1 MPPMEALLEEV
12 QRVGYVD
19 KPVAE
24 DIDLVA
30 EINRLKKEKNAVI
43 LAHYYVDGAIQDIA
57 DYIGDSLGLSQQAAA
72 TPADMIVFC
81 GVHFMG
87 ETAKVLSPGK
97 KVVIPDLNAG
107 CSLADSA
114 PADKFAEFKSQY
126 PDHIVLSYINC
137 SAEIKAL
144 SDIIVTS
151 SNALKIVE
159 SLPKDQKIIFAPD
172 ANLGRFVSKKTGRDM
187 VLWDGACIV
196 HIDISLEKLNRLRA
210 QYPEAKFIA
219 HPECQE
225 HILSQADFV
234 GSTTALLKYVVDS
247 PEQTF
252 IVGTEAGILHKMKQA
267 VPNKKIIPAP
277 ANQNNTCACSE
288 CPYMKMN
295 TMEKVYNAMLYE
307 QPEIIVPEDV
317 RLKAYESVARML
329 ELSGPASGK

>member
-1 MPPMEALLEEV
+1 MEALLEEV
-12 QRVGYVD
+12 QRVGYVN

-87 ETAKVLSPGK
+87 ETAKILSPEK

-114 PADKFAEFKSQY
+114 PADKFAEFKAQY

-159 SLPKDQKIIFAPD
+159 SLPNDQKIIFAPD

-196 HIDISLEKLNRLRA
+196 HIDISLEKLHKLQA
-210 QYPEAKFIA
+210 DYPEAKFIA

-225 HILSQADFV
+225 HILSEADFV

-252 IVGTEAGILHKMKQA
+252 IVGTEAGILHKMKEA
-267 VPNKKIIPAP
+267 VPHKKIIPAP
-277 ANQNNTCACSE
+277 ASQNNTCACSE

-329 ELSGPASGK
+329 ELSK

>member
-1 MPPMEALLEEV
+1 MTIPLTLDQEIAQIGYISRSVPKDKGELIAGI
-12 QRVGYVD
+12 QRM
-19 KPVAE
+19 KA
-24 DIDLVA
+24 
-30 EINRLKKEKNAVI
+30 EKNAVI
-43 LAHYYVDGAIQDIA
+43 LAHYYVDSDIQDLA

-87 ETAKVLSPGK
+87 ETAKILSPSK
-97 KVVIPDLNAG
+97 KVVIPDMNAG

-114 PADKFAEFKSQY
+114 PADKFAAFKAQY

-151 SNALKIVE
+151 SNALKIVQ
-159 SLPKDQKIIFAPD
+159 SLPADQKIIFAPD
-172 ANLGRFVSKKTGRDM
+172 ANLGRFVSKKSGRDM
-187 VLWDGACIV
+187 VLWEGACIV
-196 HIDISLEKLNRLRA
+196 HIDISQEKLNALRVK
-210 QYPEAKFIA
+210 YPNAKFIA

-234 GSTTALLKYVVDS
+234 GSTTALLKYVVEQ
-247 PEQTF
+247 PETEF
-252 IVGTEAGILHKMKQA
+252 IVGTEAGILHKMRQA

-295 TMEKVYNAMLYE
+295 TLEKLYNALYYE
-307 QPEIIVPEDV
+307 MPAIEVPEDIRV
-317 RLKAYESVARML
+317 KAEASVLRML
-329 ELSGPASGK
+329 EMS

>member
-1 MPPMEALLEEV
+1 MEALADEV
-12 QRVGYVD
+12 QRVGYVN
-19 KPVAE
+19 KPVAD
-24 DIDLVA
+24 DIDLIA
-30 EINRLKKEKNAVI
+30 EIKRLKREKNAVI
-43 LAHYYVDGAIQDIA
+43 LAHYYVDGAIQDLA
-57 DYIGDSLGLSQQAAA
+57 DYVGDSLGLSQQAAS
-72 TPADMIVFC
+72 TDADMIVFC

-87 ETAKVLSPGK
+87 ETAKVLSPHK
-97 KVVIPDLNAG
+97 KVIIPDLNAG

-114 PADKFAEFKSQY
+114 PADKFAEFKARY

-172 ANLGRFVSKKTGRDM
+172 ANLGRFVSKKSGRDM
-187 VLWDGACIV
+187 VLWEGACIV
-196 HIDISLEKLNRLRA
+196 HIDISLEKLTKLRA
-210 QYPEAKFIA
+210 QHPDAKFIA

-225 HILSQADFV
+225 HILIHADFV

-252 IVGTEAGILHKMKQA
+252 IVGTEAGILHKMRQA
-267 VPNKKIIPAP
+267 APHKKIIPAP
-277 ANQNNTCACSE
+277 ATANNTCACSE
-288 CPYMKMN
+288 CPYMKLN
-295 TMEKVYNAMLYE
+295 TLEKLYNCMLHE

-317 RLKAYESVARML
+317 RVKAEASVLRML
-329 ELSGPASGK
+329 ELSK

>member
-1 MPPMEALLEEV
+1 MEAILEEV
-12 QRVGYVD
+12 QRVGYVNEPIAD
-19 KPVAE
+19 N
-24 DIDLVA
+24 IDLVA
-30 EINRLKKEKNAVI
+30 EIKRLKQEKNAVI
-43 LAHYYVDGAIQDIA
+43 LAHYYVDGAIQDLA

-87 ETAKVLSPGK
+87 ETAKILSPQK

-114 PADKFAEFKSQY
+114 PADKFAAFKAQY

-137 SAEIKAL
+137 SADIKAL

-159 SLPKDQKIIFAPD
+159 SLPADQKIIFAPD

-196 HIDISLEKLNRLRA
+196 HIDISLEKLQKLRT
-210 QYPEAKFIA
+210 ENSSAKFIA

-225 HILSQADFV
+225 HILSQADYV

-252 IVGTEAGILHKMKQA
+252 IVGTEAGILHKMRQA

-277 ANQNNTCACSE
+277 ASQNNTCACSE

-295 TMEKVYNAMLYE
+295 TLEKLYNCLLYE
-307 QPEIIVPEDV
+307 QPEINVPEAV
-317 RLKAYESVARML
+317 RVKAYESVARML
-329 ELSGPASGK
+329 EMSK

>member
-1 MPPMEALLEEV
+1 MEAILEDV
-12 QRVGYVD
+12 QRVGYVNQ
-19 KPVAE
+19 PV
-24 DIDLVA
+24 DDTLDLVA
-30 EINRLKKEKNAVI
+30 EIKRLKKEKNAVI
-43 LAHYYVDGAIQDIA
+43 LAHYYVDDAIQDLA
-57 DYIGDSLGLSQQAAA
+57 DYVGDSLGLSQQAAA
-72 TPADMIVFC
+72 TTADMIVFC

-87 ETAKVLSPGK
+87 ETAKVLSPNK

-114 PADKFAEFKSQY
+114 PADKFAEFKAQY

-137 SAEIKAL
+137 SADIKAL

-172 ANLGRFVSKKTGRDM
+172 ANLGRYVANKTGRDM
-187 VLWDGACIV
+187 VLWEGACIV
-196 HIDISLEKLNRLRA
+196 HIDLSLEKLKALQL
-210 QYPEAKFIA
+210 QYPDAKFIA

-225 HILSQADFV
+225 HILREADFI

-247 PEQTF
+247 PADTF
-252 IVGTEAGILHKMKQA
+252 IVGTEAGILHKMRLA
-267 VPNKKIIPAP
+267 APGKKLIPAP
-277 ANQNNTCACSE
+277 ANANNTCACSE

-295 TMEKVYNAMLYE
+295 TLEKLYNCMLYE
-307 QPEIIVPEDV
+307 QPEILVPEAV

-329 ELSGPASGK
+329 ELSK

>member
-1 MPPMEALLEEV
+1 MEALLEEV
-12 QRVGYVD
+12 QRVGYVN
-19 KPVAE
+19 KPV
-24 DIDLVA
+24 DDTIDLVA
-30 EINRLKKEKNAVI
+30 EIKRLKKEKNAVI
-43 LAHYYVDGAIQDIA
+43 LAHYYVDGAIQDLA
-57 DYIGDSLGLSQQAAA
+57 DYIGDSLGLSQQAAS
-72 TPADMIVFC
+72 TEADMIVFC

-87 ETAKVLSPGK
+87 ETAKVLSPDK

-114 PADKFAEFKSQY
+114 PADKFAEFKARY

-196 HIDISLEKLNRLRA
+196 HIDISLEKLNKLRIDF
-210 QYPEAKFIA
+210 PDAKFIA

-225 HILSQADFV
+225 HILNEADFV

-252 IVGTEAGILHKMKQA
+252 IVGTEAGILHKMREA
-267 VPNKKIIPAP
+267 APHKKIIPAP
-277 ANQNNTCACSE
+277 ATANNTCACSE

-295 TMEKVYNAMLYE
+295 TLEKLYNCMVFE
-307 QPEIIVPEDV
+307 QPEILVPEDV
-317 RLKAYESVARML
+317 RVKAEASVLRML
-329 ELSGPASGK
+329 ELSK

>member
-1 MPPMEALLEEV
+1 MEAILDEV
-12 QRVGYVD
+12 QRVGYVNQ
-19 KPVAE
+19 PV
-24 DIDLVA
+24 DDTLDLVA
-30 EINRLKKEKNAVI
+30 EIKRLKKEKNAVI
-43 LAHYYVDGAIQDIA
+43 LAHYYVDDAIQDLA
-57 DYIGDSLGLSQQAAA
+57 DYVGDSLGLSQQAAA

-87 ETAKVLSPGK
+87 ETAKVLSPNK

-114 PADKFAEFKSQY
+114 PADKFAAFKAQY

-137 SAEIKAL
+137 SADIKAL

-151 SNALKIVE
+151 SNALKIVD

-172 ANLGRFVSKKTGRDM
+172 ANLGRYVANKTGRDM
-187 VLWDGACIV
+187 VLWEGACIV
-196 HIDISLEKLNRLRA
+196 HIDLSLEKLKAL
-210 QYPEAKFIA
+210 QLEYPDAKFIA

-225 HILSQADFV
+225 HILREADFI

-247 PEQTF
+247 PADTF
-252 IVGTEAGILHKMKQA
+252 IVGTEAGILHKMRLA
-267 VPNKKIIPAP
+267 APGKKLIPAP
-277 ANQNNTCACSE
+277 ANANNTCACSE

-295 TMEKVYNAMLYE
+295 TLEKLYNCMLYE
-307 QPEIIVPEDV
+307 QPEILVPEAV

-329 ELSGPASGK
+329 ELSK

>member
-1 MPPMEALLEEV
+1 MEAILEEV
-12 QRVGYVD
+12 QRVGYVNQ
-19 KPVAE
+19 PVA
-24 DIDLVA
+24 DTIDLVA
-30 EINRLKKEKNAVI
+30 EIKRLKKEKNAVI
-43 LAHYYVDGAIQDIA
+43 LAHYYVDDAIQDLA
-57 DYIGDSLGLSQQAAA
+57 DYVGDSLGLSQQAAA

-87 ETAKVLSPGK
+87 ETAKVLSPNK

-114 PADKFAEFKSQY
+114 PADKFAAFKAQY

-151 SNALKIVE
+151 SNALKIVD

-172 ANLGRFVSKKTGRDM
+172 ANLGRFVANKTGRDM
-187 VLWDGACIV
+187 VLWEGACIV
-196 HIDISLEKLNRLRA
+196 HIDLSLEKLKAL
-210 QYPEAKFIA
+210 QLEYPDAKFIA

-225 HILSQADFV
+225 HILREADFI

-247 PEQTF
+247 PADTF
-252 IVGTEAGILHKMKQA
+252 IVGTEAGILHKMRLA
-267 VPNKKIIPAP
+267 APGKKLIPAP
-277 ANQNNTCACSE
+277 ANANNTCACSE

-295 TMEKVYNAMLYE
+295 TLEKLYNCMLYE
-307 QPEIIVPEDV
+307 QPEILVPEDV
-317 RLKAYESVARML
+317 RLKAYQSVARML
-329 ELSGPASGK
+329 ELSN

>member
-1 MPPMEALLEEV
+1 MEAILEEV
-12 QRVGYVD
+12 QRVGYVNE
-19 KPVAE
+19 PVAA

-30 EINRLKKEKNAVI
+30 EINRLRKEKNAVI
-43 LAHYYVDGAIQDIA
+43 LAHYYVDDAIQDLA
-57 DYIGDSLGLSQQAAA
+57 DYVGDSLGLSQQAAA
-72 TPADMIVFC
+72 TTADMIVFC

-87 ETAKVLSPGK
+87 ETAKVLSPTK

-114 PADKFAEFKSQY
+114 PADKFAAFKALY

-137 SAEIKAL
+137 SADIKAL

-172 ANLGRFVSKKTGRDM
+172 ANLGRYVANKTGRDM
-187 VLWDGACIV
+187 VLWEGACIV
-196 HIDISLEKLNRLRA
+196 HIDLSLEKLKQLQASN
-210 QYPEAKFIA
+210 PDAKFIA

-225 HILSQADFV
+225 HILREADFV

-247 PEQTF
+247 PADTF
-252 IVGTEAGILHKMKQA
+252 IVGTEAGILHKMRLAAPGKTL
-267 VPNKKIIPAP
+267 IPAP
-277 ANQNNTCACSE
+277 ANANNTCACSE

-295 TMEKVYNAMLYE
+295 TLEKLYNCLLYE
-307 QPEIIVPEDV
+307 QPEILVPEAV

-329 ELSGPASGK
+329 ELSK

>member
-1 MPPMEALLEEV
+1 MEALLEEV
-12 QRVGYVD
+12 QRVGYVNQ
-19 KPVAE
+19 PVAD

-30 EINRLKKEKNAVI
+30 EIKRLKKEKNAVI
-43 LAHYYVDGAIQDIA
+43 LAHYYVDGSIQDLA
-57 DYIGDSLGLSQQAAA
+57 DYIGDSLGLSQQAAS
-72 TPADMIVFC
+72 TEADMIVFC

-87 ETAKVLSPGK
+87 ETAKVLSPHK

-114 PADKFAEFKSQY
+114 PADKFAAFKAQY
-126 PDHIVLSYINC
+126 PDHMVLSYINC

-159 SLPKDQKIIFAPD
+159 SLPKEQKIIFAPD
-172 ANLGRFVSKKTGRDM
+172 ANLGRYVAKKTGRDM

-196 HIDISLEKLNRLRA
+196 HIDISLEKLQKLRA
-210 QYPEAKFIA
+210 DNPDAKFIA

-225 HILSQADFV
+225 HILIHADYI

-252 IVGTEAGILHKMKQA
+252 IVGTEAGILHKMRQA
-267 VPNKKIIPAP
+267 APHKNIIPAP
-277 ANQNNTCACSE
+277 ATANNTCACSE

-295 TMEKVYNAMLYE
+295 TLEKLYNCMKFE

-317 RLKAYESVARML
+317 RVKAEASVLRML
-329 ELSGPASGK
+329 ELSKNL

>member
-1 MPPMEALLEEV
+1 MEALLEEV
-12 QRVGYVD
+12 QRVGYVN
-19 KPVAE
+19 KPV
-24 DIDLVA
+24 DDSIDLVA
-30 EINRLKKEKNAVI
+30 EIKRLKKEKNAVI
-43 LAHYYVDGAIQDIA
+43 LAHYYVDGAIQDLA
-57 DYIGDSLGLSQQAAA
+57 DYIGDSLGLSQQAAS
-72 TPADMIVFC
+72 TEADMIVFC

-87 ETAKVLSPGK
+87 ETAKVLSPHK

-114 PADKFAEFKSQY
+114 PADKFAEFKARY

-196 HIDISLEKLNRLRA
+196 HIDISLEKLNKLRID
-210 QYPEAKFIA
+210 YPEAKFIA

-225 HILSQADFV
+225 HILSEADFV

-252 IVGTEAGILHKMKQA
+252 IVGTEAGILHKMREA
-267 VPNKKIIPAP
+267 APNKKIIPAP
-277 ANQNNTCACSE
+277 ATANNTCACSE

-295 TMEKVYNAMLYE
+295 TLEKLYNCMLFE

-317 RLKAYESVARML
+317 RVKAEASVLRML
-329 ELSGPASGK
+329 ELSK

>member
-1 MPPMEALLEEV
+1 MEALLEEV
-12 QRVGYVD
+12 QRVGYVN
-19 KPVAE
+19 KPV
-24 DIDLVA
+24 DDTIDLVA
-30 EINRLKKEKNAVI
+30 EIKRLKKEKNAVI
-43 LAHYYVDGAIQDIA
+43 LAHYYVDGEIQDIA

-87 ETAKVLSPGK
+87 ETAKILSPEK

-114 PADKFAEFKSQY
+114 PADKFAAFKAQY

-151 SNALKIVE
+151 SNALQIVE

-172 ANLGRFVSKKTGRDM
+172 ANLGRFVARKTGRDM

-196 HIDISLEKLNRLRA
+196 HIDISLEKLTKLRHD
-210 QYPEAKFIA
+210 YPDAKFIA

-225 HILSQADFV
+225 HILSQADYI

-252 IVGTEAGILHKMKQA
+252 IVGTEAGILHKMRQA
-267 VPNKKIIPAP
+267 VPHKKIIPAP
-277 ANQNNTCACSE
+277 ASQNNTCACSE

-295 TMEKVYNAMLYE
+295 TMEKVYNAMLFE
-307 QPEIIVPEDV
+307 QPEITVPEDV
-317 RLKAYESVARML
+317 RLKAYESVDRML
-329 ELSGPASGK
+329 KLS

>member
-1 MPPMEALLEEV
+1 MEALIEEV
-12 QRVGYVD
+12 QRVGYVNE
-19 KPVAE
+19 PVAE
-24 DIDLVA
+24 NIDLIA
-30 EINRLKKEKNAVI
+30 EINRLRKEKNAVI
-43 LAHYYVDGAIQDIA
+43 LAHYYVDEAIQDLA
-57 DYIGDSLGLSQQAAA
+57 DYVGDSLGLSQQAAA

-87 ETAKVLSPGK
+87 ETAKVLSPDK

-114 PADKFAEFKSQY
+114 PADKFAAFKAQY

-187 VLWDGACIV
+187 VLWEGACIV
-196 HIDISLEKLNRLRA
+196 HIDISLEKLNKLRA
-210 QYPEAKFIA
+210 EYPEAKFIA

-225 HILSQADFV
+225 HILSQADYI

-247 PEQTF
+247 PDQTF
-252 IVGTEAGILHKMKQA
+252 IVGTEAGILHKMKLA
-267 VPNKKIIPAP
+267 APHKKIIPAP
-277 ANQNNTCACSE
+277 ASQNNTCACSE

-295 TMEKVYNAMLYE
+295 TLEKLYNCMLYE
-307 QPEIIVPEDV
+307 QPEILVPEDV
-317 RLKAYESVARML
+317 RVKAYESVARML
-329 ELSGPASGK
+329 ELSK

>member
-1 MPPMEALLEEV
+1 MEAILEDV
-12 QRVGYVD
+12 QRVGYVNQ
-19 KPVAE
+19 PV
-24 DIDLVA
+24 DDTLDLVA
-30 EINRLKKEKNAVI
+30 EIKRLKKEKNAVI
-43 LAHYYVDGAIQDIA
+43 LAHYYVDDAIQDLA
-57 DYIGDSLGLSQQAAA
+57 DYVGDSLGLSQQAAA
-72 TPADMIVFC
+72 TTADMIVFC

-87 ETAKVLSPGK
+87 ETAKVLSPNK

-114 PADKFAEFKSQY
+114 PADKFAEFKAQY

-137 SAEIKAL
+137 SADIKAL

-172 ANLGRFVSKKTGRDM
+172 ANLGRYVASKTGRDM
-187 VLWDGACIV
+187 VLWEGACIV
-196 HIDISLEKLNRLRA
+196 HIDLSLEKLKALQL
-210 QYPEAKFIA
+210 QYPDAKFIA

-225 HILSQADFV
+225 HILREADFI

-247 PEQTF
+247 PADTF
-252 IVGTEAGILHKMKQA
+252 IVGTEAGILHKMRLA
-267 VPNKKIIPAP
+267 APGKKLIPAP
-277 ANQNNTCACSE
+277 ANANNTCACSE

-295 TMEKVYNAMLYE
+295 TLEKLYNCMLYE
-307 QPEIIVPEDV
+307 QPEILVPEAV

-329 ELSGPASGK
+329 ELSK

>member
-1 MPPMEALLEEV
+1 MEAILEDV
-12 QRVGYVD
+12 QRVGYVNQ
-19 KPVAE
+19 PV
-24 DIDLVA
+24 DDTLDLVA
-30 EINRLKKEKNAVI
+30 EIKRLKKEKNAVI
-43 LAHYYVDGAIQDIA
+43 LAHYYVDDAIQDLA
-57 DYIGDSLGLSQQAAA
+57 DYVGDSLGLSQQAAA
-72 TPADMIVFC
+72 TTADMIVFC

-87 ETAKVLSPGK
+87 ETAKVLSPNK

-114 PADKFAEFKSQY
+114 PADKFAEFKAQY

-137 SAEIKAL
+137 SADIKAL

-172 ANLGRFVSKKTGRDM
+172 ANLGRYVASKTGRDM
-187 VLWDGACIV
+187 VLWEGACIV
-196 HIDISLEKLNRLRA
+196 HIDLSLEKLKALQL
-210 QYPEAKFIA
+210 QYPDAKFIA

-225 HILSQADFV
+225 HILREADFI

-247 PEQTF
+247 PADTF
-252 IVGTEAGILHKMKQA
+252 IVGTEAGILHKMRLA
-267 VPNKKIIPAP
+267 APGKKLIPAP
-277 ANQNNTCACSE
+277 ANANNTCACSE

-295 TMEKVYNAMLYE
+295 TLEKLYNCMLYE
-307 QPEIIVPEDV
+307 QPEILVPEAV

-329 ELSGPASGK
+329 E

>member
-1 MPPMEALLEEV
+1 MEAILEDV
-12 QRVGYVD
+12 QRVGYVNQ
-19 KPVAE
+19 PVA
-24 DIDLVA
+24 DTIDLVA
-30 EINRLKKEKNAVI
+30 EIKRLKKEKNAVI
-43 LAHYYVDGAIQDIA
+43 LAHYYVDDAIQDLA
-57 DYIGDSLGLSQQAAA
+57 DYVGDSLGLSQQAAA

-87 ETAKVLSPGK
+87 ETAKVLSPDK

-114 PADKFAEFKSQY
+114 PADKFAAFKAQY

-137 SAEIKAL
+137 SADIKAL

-151 SNALKIVE
+151 SNALKIVD

-172 ANLGRFVSKKTGRDM
+172 ANLGRFVAGKTGRDM
-187 VLWDGACIV
+187 VLWEGACIV
-196 HIDISLEKLNRLRA
+196 HIDLSLEKLQALRLE
-210 QYPEAKFIA
+210 YPDAKFIA

-225 HILSQADFV
+225 HILREADFI

-247 PEQTF
+247 PADTF
-252 IVGTEAGILHKMKQA
+252 IVGTEAGILHKMRLA
-267 VPNKKIIPAP
+267 APGKKLIPAP
-277 ANQNNTCACSE
+277 ANANNTCACSE

-295 TMEKVYNAMLYE
+295 TLEKLYNCMLYE
-307 QPEIIVPEDV
+307 QPEILVPENV

-329 ELSGPASGK
+329 ELSK